1 MPLTAFQAG
10 VKSFPNFTSCFPAS
24 RCGCFA
30 PMITNGMTKELARIL
45 LESVTDGTAKVLSE
59 NPIQRER
66 ISKAEAY
73 RLYGRSQVDRWIAEG
88 LLNSIKGKSSIPK
101 SGIDRQRLE
110 AVSAASNR
118 ATYLPVAD
126 R

>member
-1 MPLTAFQAG
+1 MIMRTAEF
-10 VKSFPNFTSCFPAS
+10 
-24 RCGCFA
+24 
-30 PMITNGMTKELARIL
+30 ARIL

-59 NPIQRER
+59 NAIQKKW

-73 RLYGRSQVDRWIAEG
+73 RLYGRTHVDRWIGAG
-88 LLNSIKGKSSIPK
+88 LFNPATCQIFISP
-101 SGIDRQRLE
+101 SGIDRTRLE

-118 ATYLPVAD
+118 GTYLPVAE